1 MEHWHLQQAFK
12 TVQSSKEI
20 SGSLLFCERPIVL
33 VGMMGAGKSTVGR
46 RLAGRLRRRFADA
59 DRVLE
64 DRLGVPIATIFELE
78 GEAAFRDR
86 ESALLAELV
95 ADRDQVLATG
105 GGVVLRDANRALLQ
119 ERAWVVYLRASALDL
134 WLRTRRDTSRP
145 LLRSADP
152 RARITELLTLRAPLY
167 EAVAHCT
174 VDTGR
179 QPVERVVDQILQ
191 RLADRVDPALDP
203 ALDPAPDR
211 ALSQTP

>member
-1 MEHWHLQQAFK
+1 MEHWHLQQAFN

-64 DRLGVPIATIFELE
+64 DRLGVPIATMFELE

-86 ESALLAELV
+86 EAGLLAELV
-95 ADRDQVLATG
+95 MDRDQVLATG
-105 GGVVLRDANRALLQ
+105 GGVVLRDANRALLH

-145 LLRSADP
+145 LLRSAFPPVAWGGGGRVSD
-152 RARITELLTLRAPLY
+152 ARRGAS
-167 EAVAHCT
+167 VGVH
-174 VDTGR
+174 VW
-179 QPVERVVDQILQ
+179 QSVS
-191 RLADRVDPALDP
+191 
-203 ALDPAPDR
+203 PAPAPS
-211 ALSQTP
+211 AL

>member
-1 MEHWHLQQAFK
+1 VENGNWRFQQAFK

-20 SGSLLFCERPIVL
+20 SGPLLFHERPIVL

-46 RLAGRLRRRFADA
+46 RLAGRLRCRFADS

-64 DRLGVPIATIFELE
+64 DRLGVPIATMFELE

-95 ADRDQVLATG
+95 THRDHVLATG
-105 GGVVLRDANRALLQ
+105 GGVVLREANQALLREQ
-119 ERAWVVYLRASALDL
+119 AWVVYLRASALDL
-134 WLRTRRDTSRP
+134 WLRTRRDVSRP
-145 LLRSADP
+145 LLRGADP
-152 RARITELLTLRAPLY
+152 RARITELLTARAPLY

-191 RLADRVDPALDP
+191 RLAE
-203 ALDPAPDR
+203 R
-211 ALSQTP
+211 AEPPHGLAS